1 MFLSRLAELPH
12 YLIRRPLTHP
22 LSPSVP
28 SPPPPLRPERVVAG
42 MGGGGRGEG
51 GTDMGLHAAA
61 TEDRH
66 SRAGTDMFISLTAVI
81 IAQYKASKH

>member
-12 YLIRRPLTHP
+12 YLIRCPLTHP

-51 GTDMGLHAAA
+51 GTDMGL
-61 TEDRH
+61 D
-66 SRAGTDMFISLTAVI
+66 TARSSHRRS
-81 IAQYKASKH
+81 AF